1 MQAGGGISGTFKL
14 KGADKLLAALKDL
27 EPKLAKGVLSKAMR
41 AGAKPILE
49 TAKAMA
55 PVDTGDLRRSLKI
68 RAIKRNRKG
77 RVGVVISTDK
87 GFFKGDTFY
96 AAFHEFG
103 TSRMPARPFIRPAF
117 DAHKVSSVKIIGNEI
132 WSGIRAVT
140 TGAAR
145 DSLQGALAE

>member
-41 AGAKPILE
+41 AGAKPI
-49 TAKAMA
+49 
-55 PVDTGDLRRSLKI
+55 SLKI